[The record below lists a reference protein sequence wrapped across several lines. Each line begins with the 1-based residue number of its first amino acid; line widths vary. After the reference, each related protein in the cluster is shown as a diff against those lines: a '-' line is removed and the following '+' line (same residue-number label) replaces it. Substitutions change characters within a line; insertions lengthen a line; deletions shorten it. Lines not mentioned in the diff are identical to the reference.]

1 MKLGVCLTSGG
12 IRKLISENYPLLS
25 ILIGIVLF
33 SITLGPFKNGDTQL
47 EYEAASG
54 VIKWGMPYMKYYGDM
69 INQPPLGFYTEALF
83 FKIFGLSFDNGVA
96 LIMLFGLGCTVL
108 VYKLGEVLYGKKTGL
123 LAAALFA
130 STPWQLVLSRS
141 FLIDVQCLFFSL
153 LCLFVGI
160 YAIRKDSE
168 GLFMVSGTLFAIA
181 LLTKFFAIFTLIP
194 LALFYFRYRQKNL
207 RRISA
212 VAAYF
217 LPALLLF
224 FLWYD
229 VIWGRGILYLET
241 HAAFSHDDFISVN
254 ANGVAPSYFFVGTFL
269 LNYGLGWFFVGA
281 VGLSLLVCLLLRK
294 FFSRFLVFDL
304 ICLATIVSVVGVNTF
319 LGAGLNLSFPYNNA
333 IKYDYQSL
341 PFFSLLAASLAS
353 KCVSL
358 FHSAESKRKLK
369 KLLFFSVASIGLF
382 LLAAAIFANLYS
394 AQLFSFWPSLL
405 FRVEM
410 GKDAG
415 YFFINS
421 NPIAR
426 IGFELDVQ
434 HLGFA
439 FLIAGLLWAGRHK
452 LGGLLKHVSRW
463 TDRKRRLAVQG

>member
-1 MKLGVCLTSGG
+1 MPNGG
-12 IRKLISENYPLLS
+12 IRKLISEYYPLLG
-25 ILIGIVLF
+25 ILIGIVLL
-33 SITLGPFKNGDTQL
+33 SVTLGPFENGDTEL
-47 EYEAASG
+47 EYEAALG
-54 VIKWGMPYMKYYGDM
+54 VIKWGMPYMEYYGDM
-69 INQPPLGFYTEALF
+69 INQPPLGFYIEALF
-83 FKIFGLSFDNGVA
+83 FKIFGSSFDNGVA
-96 LIMLFGLGCTVL
+96 LITLFGLGCTIL
-108 VYKLGEVLYGKKTGL
+108 VYKIGEVSYGKTTGL

-160 YAIRKDSE
+160 QAIRKDSE
-168 GLFMVSGTLFAIA
+168 KLFMVSGTLFAIA
-181 LLTKFFAIFTLIP
+181 LLTKFFAIFVLIP

-207 RRISA
+207 SHIFT

-217 LPALLLF
+217 LPTLLLF

-241 HAAFSHDDFISVN
+241 HAAFGHDDFVN
-254 ANGVAPSYFFVGTFL
+254 FNASGVVPSYFFVGTFL
-269 LNYGLGWFFVGA
+269 LNYGLGWFFIGA

-333 IKYDYQSL
+333 VKYDYQSL

-358 FHSAESKRKLK
+358 FHSAGSKRKLK
-369 KLLFFSVASIGLF
+369 KLLFSSVALIGLF
-382 LLAAAIFANLYS
+382 LLAASIFANLYS
-394 AQLFSFWPSLL
+394 AHLFSLWPSLL

-415 YFFINS
+415 YLLINS
-421 NPIAR
+421 KPIER

-434 HLGFA
+434 HFGFA

-452 LGGLLKHVSRW
+452 LNGLLKIVAAKLKPRNAP
-463 TDRKRRLAVQG
+463 LV

>member
-25 ILIGIVLF
+25 ILIGIALI
-33 SITLGPFKNGDTQL
+33 SITIGPFQNGDTQL
-47 EYEAASG
+47 EYDAASG

-69 INQPPLGFYTEALF
+69 INQPPLGFYIEALF
-83 FKIFGLSFDNGVA
+83 FKLFGLSFDNGVA

-108 VYKLGEVLYGKKTGL
+108 VYKLGEVLYGKTTGL

-130 STPWQLVLSRS
+130 STPWQFVLSRS

-181 LLTKFFAIFTLIP
+181 LLTKFFPIFTLIP

-229 VIWGRGILYLET
+229 VIWGRGLLYADSHTAL
-241 HAAFSHDDFISVN
+241 SHDDFVSVN
-254 ANGVAPSYFFVGTFL
+254 ASGVAPSYFFVGTFL
-269 LNYGLGWFFVGA
+269 LNYGLGWFFIGA
-281 VGLSLLVCLLLRK
+281 VVLSLLVCLLRRK

-304 ICLATIVSVVGVNTF
+304 ICLVTIVSVVGVNTF
-319 LGAGLNLSFPYNNA
+319 LGVGLNLSFPYNNA
-333 IKYDYQSL
+333 VKYDYQSL

-353 KCVSL
+353 KCFSL
-358 FHSAESKRKLK
+358 FHSAGSKRKLS
-369 KLLFFSVASIGLF
+369 KLLFFSVALVGLF
-382 LLAAAIFANLYS
+382 LLAASIFANLYS
-394 AQLFSFWPSLL
+394 AHLFSLWPSLL
-405 FRVEM
+405 FRVEL
-410 GKDAG
+410 GKDVG
-415 YFFINS
+415 YSFINS
-421 NPIAR
+421 KPIER
-426 IGFELDVQ
+426 IGFELGFQ

-452 LGGLLKHVSRW
+452 LEGLIKVVVAKLKPRDVVS
-463 TDRKRRLAVQG
+463 LAK